1 MNAVINEL
9 VADPSS
15 FDTTSAAGFL
25 EAQTDHLVAQ
35 QDHAWIT
42 VTVPVDMLRPRFAR
56 IHLNFPAFSS

>member
-15 FDTTSAAGFL
+15 FDTTPAAGFL
-25 EAQTDHLVAQ
+25 EAQTDHLVVH